1 MSAFVQLLSC
11 LGSLI
16 TQTALGTE
24 TLQNIEDIKREK
36 RLCSTCGTPCATLF
50 ATRKQNTVGEIDK
63 MKVFT
68 AMSVRVAKSLF
79 VVKG

>member
-11 LGSLI
+11 RGSLI

-24 TLQNIEDIKREK
+24 TLQNIEDIF
-36 RLCSTCGTPCATLF
+36 RLKGKNDCAARAARLVLHYLPHGN
-50 ATRKQNTVGEIDK
+50 KIDK
-63 MKVFT
+63 MKVLT